1 VKDTNIMR
9 VLLVVDGMHPR
20 YGGPPAVVAGSAIAL
35 RKLGAEV
42 MILTTDVEA
51 DRSEVRQAWSQL
63 EQAGVITQFCSP
75 VRWKELLPFSAIEPC
90 LCEALAWSS
99 VVHLHGIWNP
109 ILTLTARVARK
120 KSQPYFYSTHGVLDH
135 RAMKITQLKYV
146 KKRMATLLLG
156 LPSLINNSSGLI
168 FGSHAE
174 ADKSWIL
181 APEAKQFFIP
191 NGVMPPLDQAQ
202 PSLEQSA
209 KLKAIVPHFEEWERV
224 LLYFAR
230 IHPSKGTDLLV
241 QAFNA
246 VAPDFPGVG
255 LLIAGLKEDVVFQ
268 AQVEEFVARTPVP
281 SRIVLTTAL
290 TGQKSHFLYRISDA
304 YVLPS
309 HAEGFSVSLIEALA
323 HGMPVLITDQCHM
336 PEIQAHR
343 AGIIV
348 ETTVDGLAEGL
359 RTLLSHTPEA
369 LYEMG
374 QNAAALHRSQ
384 YTWSKVALL
393 LLETYQKA
401 INEKVDL
408 QA

>member
-1 VKDTNIMR
+1 MR

-35 RKLGAEV
+35 RQLGAEV

-51 DRSEVRQAWSQL
+51 DRSEVHQAWPQL
-63 EQAGVITQFCSP
+63 DQAGVITQFCAP
-75 VRWKELLPFSAIEPC
+75 VGLKELLPFSAMEPR

-109 ILTLTARVARK
+109 ILTLMARAARK
-120 KSQPYFYSTHGVLDH
+120 QCQPYFYSTHGVLDH
-135 RAMKITQLKYV
+135 RAMKITQLKYA
-146 KKRMATLLLG
+146 KKLMATMFLA
-156 LPSLINNSSGLI
+156 LPSLIKSSSGLI
-168 FGSHAE
+168 FGSQAE
-174 ADKSWIL
+174 SDKSWIM
-181 APEAKQFFIP
+181 APDAKQLFIP
-191 NGVMPPLDQAQ
+191 NGVIPPLDQEQ
-202 PSLEQSA
+202 PSLEQSD
-209 KLKAIVPHFEEWERV
+209 KLKAIAPHFDEWERA

-230 IHPSKGTDLLV
+230 IHPSKGADLLV

-255 LLIAGLKEDVVFQ
+255 LLIAGLKEDVAFQ
-268 AQVEEFVARTPVP
+268 AQVEDLIARTPDP
-281 SRIVLTTAL
+281 SRIALTTAL
-290 TGQKSHFLYRISDA
+290 TGPKSHFLYQVCDA

-309 HAEGFSVSLIEALA
+309 HAEGFSVALIEALA
-323 HGMPVLITDQCHM
+323 HGLPVLITDQCHM

-374 QNAAALHRSQ
+374 QNASALHRSE
-384 YTWSKVALL
+384 YTWSKIALL

-401 INEKVDL
+401 IDEKAGLKV
-408 QA
+408 